1 MGRSLFN
8 RFHEYPHLQEGTV
21 QNLDAICD
29 ISFVPSIP
37 QTKATRFHSETPITM
52 SLRLV
57 RVFVARLLSVDV
69 MSRHV
74 MPVFDHQ
81 VAMRQTRLADDDVA
95 KCYI

>member
-1 MGRSLFN
+1 
-8 RFHEYPHLQEGTV
+8 
-21 QNLDAICD
+21 
-29 ISFVPSIP
+29 
-37 QTKATRFHSETPITM
+37 M
-52 SLRLV
+52 SLRMV
-57 RVFVARLLSVDV
+57 RVFVAGLLSVDV